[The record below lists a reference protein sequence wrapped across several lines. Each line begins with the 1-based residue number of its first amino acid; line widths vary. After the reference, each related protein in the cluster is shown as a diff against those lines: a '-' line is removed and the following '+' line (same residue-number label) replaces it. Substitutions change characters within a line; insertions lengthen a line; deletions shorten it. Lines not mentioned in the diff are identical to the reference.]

1 MIRANFEQ
9 SRALDRL
16 GEGLRVLMLAAP
28 DAAGRDA
35 LTARLQATGAQ
46 VEPAD
51 EIYAALGDLLDDPC
65 DYGLFVMDC
74 DSFGGIQAGRR
85 AAALVGQLN
94 HPVQVILLTRDC
106 AEQHFPRRLARTGG
120 AARAGLGGVAAGGD
134 GTAAAAPLR
143 LGPGL
148 NGKGRAEA
156 RPFPFFARPEIRP
169 ALGWSPI
176 RGRRGFSRCRR

>member
-1 MIRANFEQ
+1 MIRASFEQ

-28 DAAGRDA
+28 DAAYRDA

-46 VEPAD
+46 VEPVD

-85 AAALVGQLN
+85 AAALVGQLK
-94 HPVQVILLTRDC
+94 HPVPVILLTRDC
-106 AEQHFPRRLARTGG
+106 AEQHFPDHWREPAVL
-120 AARAGLGGVAAGGD
+120 RAPVSAVS
-134 GTAAAAPLR
+134 LR
-143 LGPGL
+143 VGMEQLL
-148 NGKGRAEA
+148 LHRFDWDRA
-156 RPFPFFARPEIRP
+156 
-169 ALGWSPI
+169 
-176 RGRRGFSRCRR
+176 